1 MNREELVK
9 NAEAAKKK
17 CAAEYEAL
25 TKKMKDVL
33 DTMIKSA
40 GLDTFTKIRHI
51 TDSCAE
57 IEIDRPG
64 KDWGHTF
71 SLYYHQPWGDE
82 KRKVEL
88 NGGTFGSFTADDQPE
103 VNFYVAAGTFASA
116 LKEIQ
121 DCFED
126 IDFETYYDAR
136 NASYR
141 ADDEVK
147 KFDAEVKRAADEK
160 LKIEIATKLV
170 PGAKIKVGL
179 DWYGKDK
186 IDEIMKV
193 TPKRIYFKHYANC
206 IGKDEVISNFM
217 RSSKAWT
224 FAA

>member
-9 NAEAAKKK
+9 NAEAAQKK

-40 GLDTFTKIRHI
+40 GLDTFTTVRHI

-57 IEIDRPG
+57 IEIERSG

-71 SLYYHQPWGDE
+71 SLYYHQPWGDK

-88 NGGTFGSFTADDQPE
+88 NVGTFGSFTADDQPE

-126 IDFETYYDAR
+126 IDFETYYNAR
-136 NASYR
+136 NASYL

-147 KFDAEVKRAADEK
+147 KFDAEIKRAADEK
-160 LKIEIATKLV
+160 LKTEIAAKLV
-170 PGAKIKVGL
+170 PGAKIKIGV

-186 IDEIMKV
+186 IDEIVKV
-193 TPKRIYFKHYANC
+193 TPKRVYFSHYANC
-206 IGKDEVISNFM
+206 LSKDEVIYNFM
-217 RSSKAWT
+217 RGSKAWT

>member
-9 NAEAAKKK
+9 AAEAAQKK
-17 CAAEYEAL
+17 CTAEYEVL

-40 GLDTFTKIRHI
+40 GLDTFTKVRHI
-51 TDSCAE
+51 SDSCAE

-64 KDWGHTF
+64 KDWGRTF
-71 SLYYHQPWGDE
+71 SLYYSRPWGDE

-88 NGGTFGSFTADDQPE
+88 NVGTFGSFSADDQPE
-103 VNFYVAAGTFASA
+103 VNFYIAAGKFASA

-170 PGAKIKVGL
+170 PGAKVNVGV
-179 DWYGKDK
+179 DWGGKAK
-186 IDEIMKV
+186 IDEILKV
-193 TPKRIYFKHYANC
+193 TPKRIYFRYYARILN
-206 IGKDEVISNFM
+206 KDEVISNFM
-217 RSSKAWT
+217 RQRNPWT